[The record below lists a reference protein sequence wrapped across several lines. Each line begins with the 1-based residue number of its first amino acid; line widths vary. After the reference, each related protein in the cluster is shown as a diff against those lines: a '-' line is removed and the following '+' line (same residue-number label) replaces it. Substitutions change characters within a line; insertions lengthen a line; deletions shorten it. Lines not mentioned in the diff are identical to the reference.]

1 MTLKEKLMA
10 FSIVAMVYA
19 MDEEGYEEYLE
30 DAPEC
35 WKLPYNVI
43 EEYLPAVI
51 LINDKTFDK
60 EKMKEFFDY
69 YLKKQIEYPEAY
81 RIVQEEAKI
90 AQYIIEKEI
99 TTQEFWSSISV
110 LIQENE
116 IQKNEHSEFILQKA
130 EEFLEEIEIKKLTEL
145 TNEEFTAKV
154 KEGFRIIS
162 FDC

>member
-1 MTLKEKLMA
+1 MTVKEKLMA
-10 FSIVAMVYA
+10 FSIIAVVYA
-19 MDEEGYEEYLE
+19 MDEGGYEEYLAE
-30 DAPEC
+30 APEC
-35 WKLPYNVI
+35 WKLPYKII

-51 LINDKTFDK
+51 LINDKTFEK

-69 YLKKQIEYPEAY
+69 YLKRQLEYPEAY
-81 RIVQEEAKI
+81 RMVQEEAKI

-116 IQKNEHSEFILQKA
+116 IQKSKHSEFILQKA
-130 EEFLEEIEIKKLTEL
+130 EEFLKEIESKKVTEL

>member
-1 MTLKEKLMA
+1 MTVKEKLMA
-10 FSIVAMVYA
+10 FNIVAIVYA
-19 MDEEGYEEYLE
+19 MDEEGYEEYLAE
-30 DAPEC
+30 ALEC
-35 WKLPYNVI
+35 WKLPYNII

-69 YLKKQIEYPEAY
+69 YLKKQIGYPEVY
-81 RIVQEEAKI
+81 RIAQEEAKM
-90 AQYIIEKEI
+90 AKYIIEKEI
-99 TTQEFWSSISV
+99 ATQEFWSSISV

-116 IQKNEHSEFILQKA
+116 IKKSKHSEFILQKA
-130 EEFLEEIEIKKLTEL
+130 EEFLEETELKKVTEL